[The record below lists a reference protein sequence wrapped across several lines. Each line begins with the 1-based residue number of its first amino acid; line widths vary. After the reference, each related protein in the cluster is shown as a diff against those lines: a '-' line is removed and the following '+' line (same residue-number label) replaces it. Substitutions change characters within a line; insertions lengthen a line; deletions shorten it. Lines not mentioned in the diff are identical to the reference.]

1 VLSALWLSA
10 FTSGGD
16 ADTIVGVVILEIFTL
31 VPVLYAA
38 VHARGLTKLISDS
51 DRLTADEQ
59 ASVALALSK
68 TDEMLWRLR
77 QLVESLEP
85 GPLREGG
92 DEALRQARGIVRL
105 RGQLVRR
112 INQLDSVE
120 DLLDAQAA
128 GGAVH
133 LSADACRRE
142 LAEVDRVLD
151 DLAGSVARLVNAA
164 EAGPVRDELAEVGE
178 AIERVVA
185 LAEAMT
191 ELESP
196 SG

>member
-1 VLSALWLSA
+1 MRC
-10 FTSGGD
+10 SGD
-16 ADTIVGVVILEIFTL
+16 CAN
-31 VPVLYAA
+31 
-38 VHARGLTKLISDS
+38 S
-51 DRLTADEQ
+51 
-59 ASVALALSK
+59 SK
-68 TDEMLWRLR
+68 
-77 QLVESLEP
+77 SLEP
-85 GPLREGG
+85 GPLRDGG

-142 LAEVDRVLD
+142 LAEV
-151 DLAGSVARLVNAA
+151 
-164 EAGPVRDELAEVGE
+164 GE